1 MDSYIIGLQTNQT
14 NQTMN
19 DTYTDIYN
27 DNEPT
32 LTPTLTPTPTPTTDI
47 DVDQSFKNMI
57 FTTVSLIV
65 LGLSCLTAC
74 FRYCDNKPII
84 KRNQLGERILFTD
97 TLSSDECSICLDK
110 FKKDDKIIKLN
121 CNHTYHFQCISQWFK
136 QDITCPICRQ
146 SPL

>member
-1 MDSYIIGLQTNQT
+1 MDSYIIELQT

-32 LTPTLTPTPTPTTDI
+32 PTPTI

-57 FTTVSLIV
+57 FTTVSLII

-74 FRYCDNKPII
+74 FRYGDNKPII
-84 KRNQLGERILFTD
+84 KRNQLGEKIFFTD
-97 TLSSDECSICLDK
+97 ILSSDECSICLDK

-121 CNHTYHFQCISQWFK
+121 CSHTYHFQCITQWFK